1 MSEETKLKQDL
12 LNLAN
17 NLDSAEGVILL
28 KGINSEEMKVSD
40 VLYLQVNPLFAISP
54 LLAAVTDLY
63 EKALS
68 GLEFGLSKGE
78 FSEKDIKEVLAE
90 IRVMIDKFG
99 LITLDLDEESKER
112 RNLIISR
119 GIGSKEVEKEEN

>member
-99 LITLDLDEESKER
+99 VITLDLDEESKEH

>member
-1 MSEETKLKQDL
+1 MS
-12 LNLAN
+12 N

-28 KGINSEEMKVSD
+28 KGINSEEMQVSD
-40 VLYLQVNPLFAISP
+40 VLYHQVNPLLAISP
-54 LLAAVTDLY
+54 LLVAVTDLY

-68 GLEFGLSKGE
+68 DLELGLSKGE

-112 RNLIISR
+112 RNLIIYR

>member
-40 VLYLQVNPLFAISP
+40 VLYHQVNPLFAISP

-68 GLEFGLSKGE
+68 DLEFGLSKGE

>member
-40 VLYLQVNPLFAISP
+40 VLYHQVNPLLAISP

-68 GLEFGLSKGE
+68 YLELGLSKCE

-112 RNLIISR
+112 RNLILSK
-119 GIGSKEVEKEEN
+119 GVGSKEVGKEEN

>member
-1 MSEETKLKQDL
+1 MSEEIKLKQDL

-40 VLYLQVNPLFAISP
+40 VLYHQVNPLLAISP

-68 GLEFGLSKGE
+68 DLELGLSKGE

-112 RNLIISR
+112 RNLISPK
-119 GIGSKEVEKEEN
+119 GIGSNQVEKEEN